1 LLEKDILN
9 NYRRI
14 AIVGASANP
23 DRDSNLV
30 IKYLNEHGYDVIPVN
45 PMAAEVI
52 GKKCYPDLKSV
63 PGKIE
68 IVDIFRKS
76 EDVGPVVE
84 EAIKL
89 GAKVIW
95 MQEGIENE
103 EAAGRARAAGL
114 EVIMNRCIKK
124 AHYAF
129 HKQEPFP
136 Y

>member
-1 LLEKDILN
+1 MQEKDVLDS
-9 NYRRI
+9 YRRI

-23 DRDSNLV
+23 DRDSNMV

-45 PMAAEVI
+45 PTTAEVI

-63 PGKIE
+63 PGRIE

-95 MQEGIENE
+95 MQEGIENQA
-103 EAAGRARAAGL
+103 AAGKAREAGL
-114 EVIMNRCIKK
+114 VVIMNRCIKK
-124 AHYAF
+124 AHQAF
-129 HKQEPFP
+129 QDEEPFP